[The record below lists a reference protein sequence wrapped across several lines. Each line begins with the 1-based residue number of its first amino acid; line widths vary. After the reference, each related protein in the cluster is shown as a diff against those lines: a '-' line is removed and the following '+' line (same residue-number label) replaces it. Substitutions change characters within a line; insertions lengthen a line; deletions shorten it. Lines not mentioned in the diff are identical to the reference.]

1 MVKMSIPLKV
11 TCRFNEIPIK
21 IPVDFV
27 IPVVIFTEIE
37 KKNPKVYIES
47 QRPETDKTVLRKKNK
62 AEALTTLAFKIYYKV
77 RAIKIV
83 WY

>member
-11 TCRFNEIPIK
+11 TYRSNEIPIK

-37 KKNPKVYIES
+37 KKILKILYRIS
-47 QRPETDKTVLRKKNK
+47 KTRDRQNSLEKEKQS
-62 AEALTTLAFKIYYKV
+62 
-77 RAIKIV
+77 
-83 WY
+83 